1 MTDTDDYRKRVF
13 DRRVL
18 HGIFGYE
25 LVGGGW
31 QSLNKTAK
39 WVTFLFFMK
48 FDKNEQS
55 KEYEIGRVRSTAG
68 DRNA

>member
-25 LVGGGW
+25 LVGGG
-31 QSLNKTAK
+31 
-39 WVTFLFFMK
+39 VTK
-48 FDKNEQS
+48 PE
-55 KEYEIGRVRSTAG
+55 
-68 DRNA
+68 